1 MGIPLRS
8 FNFKSDD
15 TKRLTYGVI
24 AQEVLDAGLD
34 ELVHVKE
41 DGTLGVDYTSLL
53 ILKVQALEDINSTLK
68 RMLVE
73 LDERIT
79 KLENKDK

>member
-1 MGIPLRS
+1 
-8 FNFKSDD
+8 
-15 TKRLTYGVI
+15 
-24 AQEVLDAGLD
+24 
-34 ELVHVKE
+34 
-41 DGTLGVDYTSLL
+41 
-53 ILKVQALEDINSTLK
+53 VQALEDINSTLN

>member
-1 MGIPLRS
+1 
-8 FNFKSDD
+8 
-15 TKRLTYGVI
+15 
-24 AQEVLDAGLD
+24 
-34 ELVHVKE
+34 VKE